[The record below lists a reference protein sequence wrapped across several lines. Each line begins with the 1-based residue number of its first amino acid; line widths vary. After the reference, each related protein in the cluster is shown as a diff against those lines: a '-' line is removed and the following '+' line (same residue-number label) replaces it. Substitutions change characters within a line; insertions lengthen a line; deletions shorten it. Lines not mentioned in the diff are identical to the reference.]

1 MKKLPIVIATIF
13 FGVIWSLY
21 AVGYGVYGLLG
32 FYLDASERGF
42 RTTIC
47 GTSGCSNIEFILL
60 VAWHIGVIFLIY
72 IVPIIIIIYLVR
84 TSRKKKI
91 VK

>member
-1 MKKLPIVIATIF
+1 MKKLPMVVAAIF
-13 FGVIWSLY
+13 FGVIWLFY

-32 FYLDASERGF
+32 FYVDASKRGV

-47 GTSGCSNIEFILL
+47 GTSGCSNLEFFLL
-60 VAWHIGVIFLIY
+60 VAWQIGVIILIY
-72 IVPIIIIIYLVR
+72 ILPIVIIMYLVR
-84 TSRKKKI
+84 SSRKKKK

>member
-1 MKKLPIVIATIF
+1 MVVAAIF
-13 FGVIWSLY
+13 FGVIWLFY

-32 FYLDASERGF
+32 FYVDASKRGVI
-42 RTTIC
+42 TTIC
-47 GTSGCSNIEFILL
+47 GTSGCSNIELILL

-84 TSRKKKI
+84 TLRKKKI